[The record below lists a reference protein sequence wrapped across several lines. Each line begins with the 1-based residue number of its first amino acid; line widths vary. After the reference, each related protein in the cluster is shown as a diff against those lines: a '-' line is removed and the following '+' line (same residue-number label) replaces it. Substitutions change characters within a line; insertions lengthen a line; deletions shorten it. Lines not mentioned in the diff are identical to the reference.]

1 MTSTTVYNSS
11 NKLYKFIVYFIMSLY
26 AMFVNLNA
34 APERRMELV
43 HDKPG
48 MDSVNVTCT
57 SVGLYPEPR
66 IAMYQEPFTPRIR

>member
-1 MTSTTVYNSS
+1 MLV
-11 NKLYKFIVYFIMSLY
+11 F
-26 AMFVNLNA
+26 NA

-66 IAMYQEPFTPRIR
+66 IAIYQEPFTPRIRYVNTV